1 MPNGLPCPEVQELQ
15 QYLLGHTP
23 DPDAERFE
31 QHLARCGVC
40 RDALQA
46 VQAEDTLVL
55 AMRGLIKGLPEP
67 DDDRLRGQIDRLCRL
82 RPLWLLAD
90 PTGAEVAANASE
102 LRYDFLAPP
111 QNPDELGRL
120 GPYRVL
126 RVLGAGGMGVVF
138 LAEDTHLQRRVALK
152 ALRPGQPTSEAA
164 RQRFFREARA
174 MAALNHD
181 HIATIH
187 QVGEDRGVPFLA
199 MEFLE
204 GELLEERLKRE
215 GAFSVPDILRIGR
228 EIAEGLAAEIGRAH
242 V

>member
-1 MPNGLPCPEVQELQ
+1 
-15 QYLLGHTP
+15 
-23 DPDAERFE
+23 
-31 QHLARCGVC
+31 
-40 RDALQA
+40 
-46 VQAEDTLVL
+46 
-55 AMRGLIKGLPEP
+55 
-67 DDDRLRGQIDRLCRL
+67 
-82 RPLWLLAD
+82 
-90 PTGAEVAANASE
+90 
-102 LRYDFLAPP
+102 YDFLAPP

-174 MAALNHD
+174 LAARTHAP
-181 HIATIH
+181 ITTIH

-215 GAFSVPDILRIGR
+215 GAFRVPDMLRIGR
-228 EIAEGLAAEIGRAH
+228 EIAEGLAAAHARGLVHRDIKPTNVLLAQAHERRPVGAVKILDFGLARPMAADAQITQNGLIIGTPAYMAPEQARGEATDGRADLFSLGC
-242 V
+242 VLYRMCTGQLPWQAKDAVSTLLAVAGKE